1 MFHFDKEYFS
11 FRLLNSLKDS
21 PAKPDIMSHKI
32 HCANEAVQ
40 AIKKLR
46 KEIVD
51 IMVQLLLL
59 AKNKNPKG
67 MLPLTN
73 QMITKSK
80 MLLNIWDPE
89 LVEETFA
96 FVELNRIIDDPDNSL
111 DNASM
116 SPFKKITQQ
125 LKSLDLKSP
134 ELEDFSTPMGPTPD
148 LWPLNSPATMLY
160 SKTKSPSSTDIN
172 AIGNMRNT
180 AALFSRNQNNQNEYL
195 SQSLPVTCNKF
206 SETHF
211 DINGEISSSAFKT
224 ELQAEKVDQVAASHE
239 NNNNSG
245 NEAFI
250 HYDENGQLID
260 VGASALGKN
269 GAFLDTKVPTLNHKI
284 V

>member
-1 MFHFDKEYFS
+1 
-11 FRLLNSLKDS
+11 LKDS
-21 PAKPDIMSHKI
+21 PAKPDIISHKI

-59 AKNKNPKG
+59 AKHKNPKG

-96 FVELNRIIDDPDNSL
+96 FVELNRIIDDPDNSVE
-111 DNASM
+111 NASM

-134 ELEDFSTPMGPTPD
+134 ELEDFSTPMGTTPD
-148 LWPLNSPATMLY
+148 LWPIKPSSTMQY

-172 AIGNMRNT
+172 AITNIQNT
-180 AALFSRNQNNQNEYL
+180 ANLFARNINDRNEYL

-211 DINGEISSSAFKT
+211 DVNGEISSIQT
-224 ELQAEKVDQVAASHE
+224 ELQAEKLDQMAASHE
-239 NNNNSG
+239 NYNNNG

-260 VGASALGKN
+260 VTASALGKN
-269 GAFLDTKVPTLNHKI
+269 GAFLDTKVIFASASLFFCFTQNLD
-284 V
+284 VSV